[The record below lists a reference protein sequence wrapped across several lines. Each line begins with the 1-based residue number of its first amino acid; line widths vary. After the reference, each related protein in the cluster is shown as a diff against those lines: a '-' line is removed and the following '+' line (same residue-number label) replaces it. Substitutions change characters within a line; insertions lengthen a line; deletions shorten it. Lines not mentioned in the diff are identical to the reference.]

1 MTLLSEHALCVPPHA
16 AWIASACAASIAA
29 HTLSVTD
36 TRRLYHCQAPLGTP
50 AHASALSR
58 RMPGHAPACAH
69 NAVPARSLQR
79 AHRRPATGTPC
90 SAGHSFPS
98 SPPAPLRETPP
109 TPGNSPRHAATP
121 PASGLTGSPWPS
133 CRSPPP
139 SRSRGPR
146 SSCRCCCAASG
157 PACPP
162 RVCLRARVLRP
173 LLDPSIMPCPATLY
187 GWPDLPAA
195 RLPARTLALPPP
207 RSCHVLHLLTR
218 RPACPPRAYLLFC
231 STSPAMSNI
240 LTAQQSLPLHA

>member
-1 MTLLSEHALCVPPHA
+1 MTLLSEHALCLPPHA

-162 RVCLRARVLRP
+162 RACLRARVTAIARPQHHAMSCNSLRVAP
-173 LLDPSIMPCPATLY
+173 LARRTLACARTGPSTPKILPRPASVDEA
-187 GWPDLPAA
+187 PRLPAA
-195 RLPARTLALPPP
+195 RLPAFLVAPHQP
-207 RSCHVLHLLTR
+207 
-218 RPACPPRAYLLFC
+218 CP
-231 STSPAMSNI
+231 TS
-240 LTAQQSLPLHA
+240 

>member
-162 RVCLRARVLRP
+162 RACLRARVTAIARPQHHAMSCNSLRVAP
-173 LLDPSIMPCPATLY
+173 LARRTLACARTGPSTPKILPRPASVDEA
-187 GWPDLPAA
+187 PRLPAA
-195 RLPARTLALPPP
+195 RLPAFLVAPHQP
-207 RSCHVLHLLTR
+207 
-218 RPACPPRAYLLFC
+218 CP
-231 STSPAMSNI
+231 TS
-240 LTAQQSLPLHA
+240 